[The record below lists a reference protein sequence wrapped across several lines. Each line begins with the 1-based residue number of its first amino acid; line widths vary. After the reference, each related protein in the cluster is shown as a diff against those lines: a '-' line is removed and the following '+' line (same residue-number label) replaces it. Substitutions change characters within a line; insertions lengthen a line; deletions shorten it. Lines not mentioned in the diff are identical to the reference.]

1 MSKIKFF
8 SVALLSA
15 SAMVQAQDLE
25 QAKKAIDA
33 EQYDKAKSIL
43 KSIIKTKPADGKAAF
58 LLGNV
63 YLKQSVEDS
72 AKIIFDKGLTATEG
86 GKFNN
91 IGLGQLELEAGNA
104 AAAKAKFDLATQGM
118 RKKEVEEYVYIAQ
131 AYMNADKPDYQAAL
145 AILEKAKLANP
156 NDPYVK
162 LATGDAYYGL
172 KNQNEAYAAYRD
184 AYNTDNSIL
193 RAKMQEGVLLKG
205 AKAYV
210 ESIKKYD
217 EVIAINPNYGPVYRE
232 LAETYYLWANNKPAT
247 YKENITKALAN
258 YEKYMSMTDYSLS
271 SRMRHADFLIL
282 ARDYKALEAEAQE
295 MKKLDNVNPRILR
308 YLGYAAY
315 ENGNADESINALTE
329 YLAKGTK
336 IIGGDYYFLGLAK
349 IKKSIGAD
357 GKTVDPVLFADGM
370 TNLKKGVEMDA
381 NLANGLNE
389 IGKGYYNLKLN
400 SVASG
405 IFEAAIMNTTSKNF
419 LEDNIYYCICI
430 LNLNYGKDLK
440 SIDLIS
446 LSNADRA
453 IDNVINSKPDYSESY
468 YYKARINSLM
478 SKDDIMAAMYEKY
491 LIAFFK
497 KWEKILIEANK
508 TVDENNFL
516 ELYKGTFKDINT
528 QVYREEIDK
537 NKKKI
542 TEAYNNMASFYA
554 NTDKAKAKELL
565 NKTLA
570 LDPTNAY
577 AIDSLKKLK

>member
-8 SVALLSA
+8 SVAFFTV

-43 KSIIKTKPADGKAAF
+43 KAILKTKPADGRAAF

-72 AKIIFDKGLTATEG
+72 AQFTYNKGLSAAEG
-86 GKFNN
+86 GKFNQ
-91 IGLGQLELEAGNA
+91 IGLGQLDLQSGNA
-104 AAAKAKFDLATQGM
+104 SAAKAKFDLAVQGM

-131 AYMNADKPDYQAAL
+131 AYMNAEKPDYQAAL
-145 AILEKAKLANP
+145 TVLEKAKLANP

-184 AYNTDNSIL
+184 AYNTDNTII

-247 YKENITKALAN
+247 YKENIAKALSN
-258 YEKYMSMTDYSLS
+258 YKRYMELTDYSLS

-282 ARDYKALEAEAQE
+282 TRDYKALEMEAQE
-295 MKKLDNVNPRILR
+295 MQKLDNVNPRILR

-315 ENGNADESINALTE
+315 ENGNTDESIKALTD
-329 YLAKGTK
+329 YLSKGTR

-349 IKKSIGAD
+349 IKKAIGAD
-357 GKTVDPVLFADGM
+357 GKTIDQALFTEGL
-370 TNLKKGVEMDA
+370 TSLKKGVEQDM

-389 IGKGYYNLKLN
+389 IGKAYFGQKLYG
-400 SVASG
+400 VAAG
-405 IFEAAIMNTTSKNF
+405 IFEAAIMNSSSKNF
-419 LEDNIYYCICI
+419 IEDNIYYGLCVHTI
-430 LNLNYGKDLK
+430 NRGKDAK
-440 SIDLIS
+440 TADLVA
-446 LSNADRA
+446 LTNADKA
-453 IDNVINSKPDYSESY
+453 MDNVIAAKPDYPEAY
-468 YYKARINSLM
+468 LYKARINSVM
-478 SKDDIMAAMYEKY
+478 EKDDVMTTMYEKY
-491 LIAFFK
+491 VEMIVA
-497 KWEKILIEANK
+497 
-508 TVDENNFL
+508 
-516 ELYKGTFKDINT
+516 KGP
-528 QVYREEIDK
+528 EEVTK
-537 NKKKI
+537 SKSKL
-542 TEAYNNMASFYA
+542 TEAYNNMASFFA
-554 NTDKAKAKELL
+554 NTDKIKAKELL

-570 LDPTNAY
+570 LDPTNTY
-577 AIDSLKKLK
+577 ATESLKLLK

>member
-8 SVALLSA
+8 SVAFLTA
-15 SAMVQAQDLE
+15 TAIMQAQDLE

-43 KSIIKTKPADGKAAF
+43 KSIIKTKPTDGKAAF

-63 YLKQSVEDS
+63 YLKQNVGDS
-72 AKIIFDKGLTATEG
+72 AKITFDKGLTASEG

-91 IGLGQLELEAGNA
+91 IGLGQLDLESGNG
-104 AAAKAKFDLATQGM
+104 AAAKAKFDLASQGM
-118 RKKEVEEYVYIAQ
+118 RKKEVEEYIYIAQ
-131 AYMNADKPDYQAAL
+131 AYMNTDKPDYQAAL

-162 LATGDAYYGL
+162 LVTGDAYFGM
-172 KNQNEAYAAYRD
+172 KNQNDAYSAYRD
-184 AYNTDNSIL
+184 AYASDNSII
-193 RAKMQEGVLLKG
+193 RAKMQLGVLLKG

-210 ESIKKYD
+210 EAVKAYD
-217 EVIAINPNYGPVYRE
+217 EVIAINANYGPVYRE
-232 LAETYYLWANNKPAT
+232 LAETYYLWANNKPQT
-247 YKENITKALAN
+247 YKENIEKALAN
-258 YEKYMSMTDYSLS
+258 YEKYMSLTDYSLS

-295 MKKLDNVNPRILR
+295 MKKLDKVNPRILR

-315 ENGNADESINALTE
+315 ENGNAEESIKALTD

-357 GKTVDPVLFADGM
+357 GKTVDSALFTDGM

-389 IGKGYYNLKLN
+389 IGKGYFAQKLYG
-400 SVASG
+400 VAAG
-405 IFEAAIMNTTSKNF
+405 IFEAAILNTTSKNF
-419 LEDNIYYCICI
+419 FEDNIYYGLCVHTV
-430 LNLNYGKDLK
+430 NRGKDAKTADMVALT
-440 SIDLIS
+440 
-446 LSNADRA
+446 NADKA
-453 IDNVINSKPDYSESY
+453 MDNVIAAKPEYAEAY
-468 YYKARINSLM
+468 LYKARLNSVM
-478 SKDDIMAAMYEKY
+478 AKDDVMTTMYEKY
-491 LIAFFK
+491 
-497 KWEKILIEANK
+497 
-508 TVDENNFL
+508 V
-516 ELYKGTFKDINT
+516 ELVSAKGP
-528 QVYREEIDK
+528 EEVTK
-537 NKKKI
+537 NKAKV

-577 AIDSLKKLK
+577 ATESLKVLK

>member
-8 SVALLSA
+8 SVAFFTV

-43 KSIIKTKPADGKAAF
+43 KAILKTKPADGRAAF

-72 AKIIFDKGLTATEG
+72 AQFTYNKGLSAAEG
-86 GKFNN
+86 GKFNQ
-91 IGLGQLELEAGNA
+91 IGLGQLDLQSGNTT
-104 AAAKAKFDLATQGM
+104 AAKAKFDLAVQGM

-131 AYMNADKPDYQAAL
+131 AYMNAEKPDYQAAL
-145 AILEKAKLANP
+145 TVLEKAKLANP

-184 AYNTDNSIL
+184 AYNTDNTII

-247 YKENITKALAN
+247 YKENIAKALSN
-258 YEKYMSMTDYSLS
+258 YNRYMELTDYSLS
-271 SRMRHADFLIL
+271 SRMRRADFLIL
-282 ARDYKALEAEAQE
+282 TRDYKALELEAQE
-295 MKKLDNVNPRILR
+295 MQKLDNVNPRILR

-315 ENGNADESINALTE
+315 ENGNTDESIKALTD
-329 YLAKGTK
+329 YLSKGTR

-349 IKKSIGAD
+349 IKKAIGAD
-357 GKTVDPVLFADGM
+357 GKTVDQALFTEGL
-370 TNLKKGVEMDA
+370 TSLKKGVEQDM

-389 IGKGYYNLKLN
+389 IGKAYFGQKLYG
-400 SVASG
+400 VAAG
-405 IFEAAIMNTTSKNF
+405 IFEAAIMNSSSKNF
-419 LEDNIYYCICI
+419 MEDNIYYGLCVHTI
-430 LNLNYGKDLK
+430 NRGKDAK
-440 SIDLIS
+440 TADLVA
-446 LSNADRA
+446 LSNADKA
-453 IDNVINSKPDYSESY
+453 MDNVIAAKPDYPEAY
-468 YYKARINSLM
+468 LYKARINSVM
-478 SKDDIMAAMYEKY
+478 EKDDVMTTMYEKY
-491 LIAFFK
+491 VEMIVA
-497 KWEKILIEANK
+497 
-508 TVDENNFL
+508 
-516 ELYKGTFKDINT
+516 KGP
-528 QVYREEIDK
+528 EEVTK
-537 NKKKI
+537 SKSKL
-542 TEAYNNMASFYA
+542 TEAYNNMASFFA
-554 NTDKAKAKELL
+554 NTDKIKAKELL

-570 LDPTNAY
+570 LDPTNTY
-577 AIDSLKKLK
+577 ATESLKLLK

>member
-8 SVALLSA
+8 SVAFFTV

-43 KSIIKTKPADGKAAF
+43 KAILKTKPADGRAAF

-72 AKIIFDKGLTATEG
+72 AQFTYNKGLSAAEG
-86 GKFNN
+86 GKFNQ
-91 IGLGQLELEAGNA
+91 IGLGQLDLQSGNA
-104 AAAKAKFDLATQGM
+104 TAAKAKFDLAVQGM

-131 AYMNADKPDYQAAL
+131 AYMNAEKPDYQAAL
-145 AILEKAKLANP
+145 TVLEKAKLANP

-184 AYNTDNSIL
+184 AYNTDNTII

-247 YKENITKALAN
+247 YKENIAKALSN
-258 YEKYMSMTDYSLS
+258 YNRYMELTDYSLS
-271 SRMRHADFLIL
+271 SRMRRADFLIL
-282 ARDYKALEAEAQE
+282 TRDYKALELEAQE
-295 MKKLDNVNPRILR
+295 MQKLDNVNPRILR

-315 ENGNADESINALTE
+315 ENGNTDESIKALTD
-329 YLAKGTK
+329 YLSKGTR

-349 IKKSIGAD
+349 IKKAIGAD
-357 GKTVDPVLFADGM
+357 GKTVDQALFTEGL
-370 TNLKKGVEMDA
+370 TSLKKGVEQDM

-389 IGKGYYNLKLN
+389 IGKAYFGQKLYG
-400 SVASG
+400 VAAG
-405 IFEAAIMNTTSKNF
+405 IFEAAIMNSSSKNF
-419 LEDNIYYCICI
+419 MEDNIYYGLCVHTI
-430 LNLNYGKDLK
+430 NRGKDAK
-440 SIDLIS
+440 TADLVA
-446 LSNADRA
+446 LSNADKA
-453 IDNVINSKPDYSESY
+453 MDNVIAAKPDYPEAY
-468 YYKARINSLM
+468 LYKARINSVM
-478 SKDDIMAAMYEKY
+478 EKDDVMTTMYEKY
-491 LIAFFK
+491 VEMIVA
-497 KWEKILIEANK
+497 
-508 TVDENNFL
+508 
-516 ELYKGTFKDINT
+516 KGP
-528 QVYREEIDK
+528 EEVTK
-537 NKKKI
+537 SKSKL
-542 TEAYNNMASFYA
+542 TEAYNNMASFFA
-554 NTDKAKAKELL
+554 NTDKIKAKELL

-570 LDPTNAY
+570 LDPTNTY
-577 AIDSLKKLK
+577 ATESLKLLK

>member
-8 SVALLSA
+8 SVALFTV

-43 KSIIKTKPADGKAAF
+43 KAILKTKPADGRAAF

-72 AKIIFDKGLTATEG
+72 AQFTFNKGLSAADG
-86 GKFNN
+86 GKFNQ
-91 IGLGQLELEAGNA
+91 IGLGQLDLQSGNVT
-104 AAAKAKFDLATQGM
+104 AAKAKFDLAVQGM

-131 AYMNADKPDYQAAL
+131 AYMNAEKPDYQAAL
-145 AILEKAKLANP
+145 TVLEKAKLANP

-162 LATGDAYYGL
+162 LAIGDAYYGL

-184 AYNTDNSIL
+184 AYNTDNTII

-205 AKAYV
+205 AKAYG

-247 YKENITKALAN
+247 YKENIAKALSN
-258 YEKYMSMTDYSLS
+258 YKRYMELTDYSLS

-282 ARDYKALEAEAQE
+282 TRDYKALEMEAQE
-295 MKKLDNVNPRILR
+295 MQKLDNVNPRILR

-315 ENGNADESINALTE
+315 ENGNTDESIKALTD
-329 YLAKGTK
+329 YLSKGTR

-349 IKKSIGAD
+349 IKKAIGAD
-357 GKTVDPVLFADGM
+357 GKTIDQALFTEGL
-370 TNLKKGVEMDA
+370 TSLKKGVEQDM

-389 IGKGYYNLKLN
+389 IGKAYFGQKLYG
-400 SVASG
+400 VAAG
-405 IFEAAIMNTTSKNF
+405 IFEAAIMNSSSKNF
-419 LEDNIYYCICI
+419 IEDNIYYGLCVHTI
-430 LNLNYGKDLK
+430 NRGKDAK
-440 SIDLIS
+440 TADLVA
-446 LSNADRA
+446 LTNADKA
-453 IDNVINSKPDYSESY
+453 MDNVIAAKPDYPEAY
-468 YYKARINSLM
+468 LYKARINSVM
-478 SKDDIMAAMYEKY
+478 EKDDVMTNMYEKY
-491 LIAFFK
+491 VEMIVA
-497 KWEKILIEANK
+497 
-508 TVDENNFL
+508 
-516 ELYKGTFKDINT
+516 KGP
-528 QVYREEIDK
+528 EEVTK
-537 NKKKI
+537 SKSKL
-542 TEAYNNMASFYA
+542 TEAYNNMASFFA
-554 NTDKAKAKELL
+554 NTDKIKAKELL

-570 LDPTNAY
+570 LDPTNTY
-577 AIDSLKKLK
+577 ATESLKLLK

>member
-63 YLKQSVEDS
+63 YLKQNVGDS
-72 AKIIFDKGLTATEG
+72 AKITFDKGLTAAEG

-91 IGLGQLELEAGNA
+91 IGLGQLDLESGNA
-104 AAAKAKFDLATQGM
+104 SAAKAKFDLATQGM
-118 RKKEVEEYVYIAQ
+118 RKKDVEEYVYIAQ

-145 AILEKAKLANP
+145 AVLEKAKLANP

-162 LATGDAYYGL
+162 LATGDAYFGM
-172 KNQNEAYAAYRD
+172 KNQNDAYSAYRD
-184 AYNTDNSIL
+184 AYATDNSII
-193 RAKMQEGVLLKG
+193 RAKMQLGVLLKG

-210 ESIKKYD
+210 EAVKAYD

-232 LAETYYLWANNKPAT
+232 LAETYYLWANNKPQT
-247 YKENITKALAN
+247 YKENIAKALSN

-295 MKKLDNVNPRILR
+295 MKKLGKVNPRILR

-315 ENGNADESINALTE
+315 ENGNTDESINALTE

-389 IGKGYYNLKLN
+389 IGKAYFAQKLYG
-400 SVASG
+400 VAAG

-419 LEDNIYYCICI
+419 FEDNIYYGLCVHTV
-430 LNLNYGKDLK
+430 NRGKDAKTADMVALA
-440 SIDLIS
+440 
-446 LSNADRA
+446 NADKA
-453 IDNVINSKPDYSESY
+453 MDNVIAAKPEYAEAY
-468 YYKARINSLM
+468 LYKARINSVM
-478 SKDDIMAAMYEKY
+478 SKDDIMTEQYQKY
-491 LIAFFK
+491 
-497 KWEKILIEANK
+497 
-508 TVDENNFL
+508 VDL
-516 ELYKGTFKDINT
+516 VSAKGP
-528 QVYREEIDK
+528 EEVTK
-537 NKKKI
+537 NKAKV

-577 AIDSLKKLK
+577 ATESLKVLK

>member
-8 SVALLSA
+8 SVALFTV

-43 KSIIKTKPADGKAAF
+43 KAILKTKPADGRAAF

-72 AKIIFDKGLTATEG
+72 AQFTYNKGLSAAEG
-86 GKFNN
+86 GKFNQ
-91 IGLGQLELEAGNA
+91 IGLGQLDLQSGNVT
-104 AAAKAKFDLATQGM
+104 AAKAKFDLAVQGM

-131 AYMNADKPDYQAAL
+131 AYMNAEKPDYQAAL
-145 AILEKAKLANP
+145 TVLEKAKLANP

-162 LATGDAYYGL
+162 LAIGDAYYGL

-184 AYNTDNSIL
+184 AYNTDNTII

-205 AKAYV
+205 AKAYG

-247 YKENITKALAN
+247 YKENIAKALSN
-258 YEKYMSMTDYSLS
+258 YKRYMELTDYSLS

-282 ARDYKALEAEAQE
+282 TRDYKALEMEAQE
-295 MKKLDNVNPRILR
+295 MQKLDNVNPRILR

-315 ENGNADESINALTE
+315 ENGNTDESIKALTD
-329 YLAKGTK
+329 YLSKGTR

-349 IKKSIGAD
+349 IKKAIGAD
-357 GKTVDPVLFADGM
+357 GKTIDQALFTEGL
-370 TNLKKGVEMDA
+370 TSLKKGVEQDM

-389 IGKGYYNLKLN
+389 IGKAYFGQKLYG
-400 SVASG
+400 VAAG
-405 IFEAAIMNTTSKNF
+405 IFEAAIMNSSSKNF
-419 LEDNIYYCICI
+419 IEDNIYYGLCVHTI
-430 LNLNYGKDLK
+430 NRGKDAK
-440 SIDLIS
+440 TADLVA
-446 LSNADRA
+446 LTNADKA
-453 IDNVINSKPDYSESY
+453 MDNVIAAKPDYPEAY
-468 YYKARINSLM
+468 LYKARINSVM
-478 SKDDIMAAMYEKY
+478 EKDDVMTTMYEKY
-491 LIAFFK
+491 VEMIVA
-497 KWEKILIEANK
+497 
-508 TVDENNFL
+508 
-516 ELYKGTFKDINT
+516 KGP
-528 QVYREEIDK
+528 EEVTK
-537 NKKKI
+537 SKSKL
-542 TEAYNNMASFYA
+542 TEAYNNMASFFA
-554 NTDKAKAKELL
+554 NTDKIKAKELL

-570 LDPTNAY
+570 LDPTNTY
-577 AIDSLKKLK
+577 ATESLKLLK

>member
-8 SVALLSA
+8 SVAFFTV

-43 KSIIKTKPADGKAAF
+43 KAILKTKPADGRAAF

-72 AKIIFDKGLTATEG
+72 AQFTYNKGLSAAEG
-86 GKFNN
+86 GKFNQ
-91 IGLGQLELEAGNA
+91 IGLGQLDLQSGNA
-104 AAAKAKFDLATQGM
+104 TAAKAKFDLAVQGM

-131 AYMNADKPDYQAAL
+131 AYMNAEKPDYQAAL
-145 AILEKAKLANP
+145 TVLEKAKLANP

-184 AYNTDNSIL
+184 AYNTDNTII

-232 LAETYYLWANNKPAT
+232 LAETYYLW
-247 YKENITKALAN
+247 
-258 YEKYMSMTDYSLS
+258 DYSLS
-271 SRMRHADFLIL
+271 SRMRRADFLIL
-282 ARDYKALEAEAQE
+282 TRDYKALELEAQE
-295 MKKLDNVNPRILR
+295 MQKLDNVNPRILR

-315 ENGNADESINALTE
+315 ENGNTDESIKALTD
-329 YLAKGTK
+329 YLSKGTR

-349 IKKSIGAD
+349 IKKAIGAD
-357 GKTVDPVLFADGM
+357 GKTVDQALFTEGL
-370 TNLKKGVEMDA
+370 TSLKKGVEQDM

-389 IGKGYYNLKLN
+389 IGKAYFGQKLYG
-400 SVASG
+400 VAAG
-405 IFEAAIMNTTSKNF
+405 IFEAAIMNSSSKNF
-419 LEDNIYYCICI
+419 IEDNIYYGLCVHTI
-430 LNLNYGKDLK
+430 NRGKDAK
-440 SIDLIS
+440 TADLVA
-446 LSNADRA
+446 LTNADKA
-453 IDNVINSKPDYSESY
+453 MENVIAAKPDYPEAY
-468 YYKARINSLM
+468 LYKARINSVM
-478 SKDDIMAAMYEKY
+478 EKDDVMTTMYEKY
-491 LIAFFK
+491 VEMIVA
-497 KWEKILIEANK
+497 
-508 TVDENNFL
+508 
-516 ELYKGTFKDINT
+516 KGP
-528 QVYREEIDK
+528 EEVTK
-537 NKKKI
+537 SKSKL
-542 TEAYNNMASFYA
+542 TEAYNNMASFFA
-554 NTDKAKAKELL
+554 NTDKIKAKELL

-570 LDPTNAY
+570 LDPTNTY
-577 AIDSLKKLK
+577 ATESLKLLK

>member
-8 SVALLSA
+8 SVAFFTATVL
-15 SAMVQAQDLE
+15 VQAQDLA

-43 KSIIKTKPADGKAAF
+43 KAIIKMKPSDGKATF

-63 YLKQSVEDS
+63 YLKQSSEDS
-72 AKIIFDKGLTATEG
+72 ARITFNKGLAAAEG
-86 GKFNN
+86 GKFNT
-91 IGLGQLELEAGNA
+91 IGLAQLDLEAGNV

-118 RKKEVEEYVYIAQ
+118 RKKEVEEYIYIAQ
-131 AYMNADKPDYQAAL
+131 AYMSGEKPDYQAAL

-172 KNQNEAYAAYRD
+172 KNQNEAYSAYRD
-184 AYNTDNSIL
+184 AYNTDNTII

-247 YKENITKALAN
+247 YKENIAKALAN

-282 ARDYKALEAEAQE
+282 ARDYKALELEAQE
-295 MKKLDNVNPRILR
+295 MKKLDNINPRILR

-315 ENGNADESINALTE
+315 ENGNTDDAINALTD
-329 YLAKGTK
+329 YLVKGTR

-349 IKKSIGAD
+349 IKKAIGAD
-357 GKTVDPVLFADGM
+357 GKTIDAMLYSEGL
-370 TNLKKGVEMDA
+370 TSLKKGVELDL

-389 IGKGYYNLKLN
+389 IGKAYFGQKLYG
-400 SVASG
+400 VAAG
-405 IFEAAIMNTTSKNF
+405 IFETAIMNTSSKNF
-419 LEDNIYYCICI
+419 FEDNIYYGLCVHTV
-430 LNLNYGKDLK
+430 NRGKDAKTADMVALA
-440 SIDLIS
+440 
-446 LSNADRA
+446 NADKA
-453 IDNVINSKPDYSESY
+453 MDTVIAAKPDYPEAY
-468 YYKARINSLM
+468 LYKARINSVM
-478 SKDDIMAAMYEKY
+478 EKDDVMAAMYEKY
-491 LIAFFK
+491 VELIA
-497 KWEKILIEANK
+497 A
-508 TVDENNFL
+508 
-516 ELYKGTFKDINT
+516 KGP
-528 QVYREEIDK
+528 EEVTK
-537 NKKKI
+537 NKVKL
-542 TEAYNNMASFYA
+542 TEAYNNTASFYA
-554 NTDKAKAKELL
+554 NTDKVKAKELL
-565 NKTLA
+565 NKTLL
-570 LDPTNAY
+570 LDPTNTY
-577 AIDSLKKLK
+577 ATESLKLLK